1 MANSSGSLSNQI
13 QWFTASS
20 ISMLELLQNSCK
32 RQDLNDKYIDR
43 YLVSSQKLIDN
54 LKELDP
60 NFDYT
65 RFVKKAFSILR
76 QEDSCTLLKE
86 KNPNLF
92 NLRDEN
98 NKKIT
103 ILPGIDLS
111 VGYKTLTEDERTNF
125 WQYMFLFSSSIF
137 NMIKISNPEK
147 FSKYQHVEQTN
158 QFISVHLMKTGV
170 LFNDKIFNPFIGL
183 GEKDGSYE
191 LNDMFTQG
199 ELPKQPNVS
208 IESILKMLG
217 VDKMFDEAKLNE
229 ELKKINDTQMK
240 EATDGILKLMG
251 AQNNP
256 EVKEVC
262 DLLVQDIV
270 SKLKEGGFSLS
281 NMSDTMFKVAENA
294 KNNIDMNKMKKTISS
309 MQNFMENSQEKFK
322 NMKDENGNPIGEQLM
337 SKMAGPLNM
346 INMMNNMN
354 IPMPMSMSMPMS
366 PTMSIPITPT
376 TPSQSS
382 QHSSSH
388 K

>member
-1 MANSSGSLSNQI
+1 MANNSESLSGQI

-20 ISMLELLQNSCK
+20 ISMLELLQKSSQ
-32 RQDLNDKYIDR
+32 RQDLNDKYVDR
-43 YLVSSQKLIDN
+43 YIVSSQKLINN

-65 RFVKKAFSILR
+65 RFVKKAFNVLR
-76 QEDSCTLLKE
+76 QSDSCALLKE

-111 VGYKTLTEDERTNF
+111 VGYKTLTPDELTYF

-137 NMIKISNPEK
+137 NMIKMSNPEK
-147 FSKYQHVEQTN
+147 FSKYHEVEETN
-158 QFISVHLMKTGV
+158 QYINNVLTKTGV

-199 ELPKQPNVS
+199 ELPKQQNIS
-208 IESILKMLG
+208 IESVLSMMG
-217 VDKMFDEAKLNE
+217 VDKMFDETKLNDELKKLNE
-229 ELKKINDTQMK
+229 SQMK
-240 EATDGILKLMG
+240 ETSDGILKLMG

-262 DLLVQDIV
+262 DFLVRDIV
-270 SKLKEGGFSLS
+270 SQLKEGGFSL
-281 NMSDTMFKVAENA
+281 NTMSDTMFKVAENA

-309 MQNFMENSQEKFK
+309 MQNFMENSQEKLK

-337 SKMAGPLNM
+337 TKMTGPLNM
-346 INMMNNMN
+346 INLMNGMN
-354 IPMPMSMSMPMS
+354 FPIPRPQSQSQ
-366 PTMSIPITPT
+366 
-376 TPSQSS
+376 PSQSQS
-382 QHSSSH
+382 
-388 K
+388 

>member
-1 MANSSGSLSNQI
+1 MANNSESLSNQI

-32 RQDLNDKYIDR
+32 KQDLTDKYVER
-43 YLVSSQKLIDN
+43 YIVSSQKLIDN

-60 NFDYT
+60 NFDYS
-65 RFVKKAFSILR
+65 RFVKKAFSVLKTTN
-76 QEDSCTLLKE
+76 SCVLLKE
-86 KNPNLF
+86 KNANLF

-98 NKKIT
+98 KKKIT

-111 VGYKTLTEDERTNF
+111 IGYKTLTQDEQTHF

-137 NMIKISNPEK
+137 SMIKISNPEK
-147 FSKYQHVEQTN
+147 FSKYTHIEQTN
-158 QFISVHLMKTGV
+158 QHINEVLTKTGV
-170 LFNDKIFNPFIGL
+170 LFNDKVFNPFIGL

-199 ELPKQPNVS
+199 ELPKQQSVS
-208 IESILKMLG
+208 IESVLKMMG
-217 VDKMFDEAKLNE
+217 VDKMFDEEKLNE
-229 ELKKINDTQMK
+229 QLKNLNDSQMK

-262 DLLVQDIV
+262 DLLVHDIV
-270 SKLKEGGFSLS
+270 TQLKEGGFSLN

-294 KNNIDMNKMKKTISS
+294 KNNIDKNKMKKTVSS
-309 MQNFMENSQEKFK
+309 MKNFMENSHEKIK

-346 INMMNNMN
+346 INLMNNMN
-354 IPMPMSMSMPMS
+354 IP
-366 PTMSIPITPT
+366 IPQPQK
-376 TPSQSS
+376 PQSNP
-382 QHSSSH
+382 
-388 K
+388 